1 MPSEFTLACP
11 VPIDASGR
19 IQIGHGGG
27 GRLTRDLIARIF
39 SPAFHSG
46 TETDSALIA
55 ARSGRLAMTTD
66 SFVVQPLF
74 FPGGDIGSLAI
85 HGTVNDLA
93 MAGARPLALSA
104 AFVLE
109 EGLPIETLRRIVESM
124 AAAAERCGAPVVTG
138 DTKVIERARGDGVI
152 ITTTGIGEPLTDSPF
167 EPGRVGEGDAI
178 LLSGDIARHG
188 MAVMASREGLEF
200 ESEIKSDSAPVHREV
215 MALIE
220 AGVELRCLR
229 DCTRGG
235 LATALIEI
243 AAAAKID
250 CQISEERIPVRGDV
264 RAACELL
271 GFDPLY
277 VANEGRFIAFL
288 SREHAG
294 RALEVLRAFN
304 PDAALIG
311 EAQRPGAGR
320 LTAKGGL
327 GAIRVLDLLSGEQL
341 PRIC

>member
-1 MPSEFTLACP
+1 M
-11 VPIDASGR
+11 
-19 IQIGHGGG
+19 GHGGG
-27 GRLTRDLIARIF
+27 GRLTRDLIAKLF
-39 SPAFHSG
+39 APAFHSG
-46 TETDSALIA
+46 AETDSALVA

-74 FPGGDIGSLAI
+74 FPGGDIGSLAV

-109 EGLPIETLRRIVESM
+109 EGLPVETLRRIVESM
-124 AAAAERCGAPVVTG
+124 AAAAERCGAPIVTG

-152 ITTTGIGEPLTDSPF
+152 ITTTGIGAPLTDSPL
-167 EPGRVGEGDAI
+167 EPGRVREGDAI

-200 ESEIKSDSAPVHREV
+200 ESEITSDSAPVHREV

-220 AGVELRCLR
+220 AGVELHCLR

-243 AAAAKID
+243 ASAAKMD
-250 CQISEERIPVRGDV
+250 CQVAEERIPVRGDV

-288 SREHAG
+288 PWEHSG
-294 RALEVLRAFN
+294 RALELLQAFN

-311 EAQRPGAGR
+311 EAQGPGAGR
-320 LTAKGGL
+320 LAAKGVL
-327 GAIRVLDLLSGEQL
+327 GAVRVLDLLSGEQL